1 VWVDAATQ
9 IFFSLGPGFGVLL
22 AFASYNKFHNNIYK
36 DALVTSCINC
46 CTSFV
51 SGFVIFS
58 VLGYMAH
65 TTGDPIDKVADE
77 GPGLVFVVYPSA
89 IATMPGSSFWSLM
102 FFLMLL
108 TLGLDSSFA
117 GSEAVITAL
126 SDEFPLIARNRERF
140 VACLFTFDFLVG
152 LLCCTQVRVPGGA
165 VCTQV
170 RVPGGTV
177 LHAGT
182 CSWWWCCVHAGTC
195 SLWWC
200 CVHAGTCS
208 WWCCAASRYVFLAV
222 LCCTQGGYHVFRVF
236 EEYAAGFSILFAVFW
251 EAIAVSWI
259 YGLDRLCSDVRQM
272 IGFAPGL
279 YWRLCLKFFAPL
291 MIGGVIINGLISYQP
306 LSVKQADLFP
316 WQADTIG
323 WIMAASSM
331 IFIPGVAIVGI
342 IRGTGTFYERVCHLC
357 VPRRDE
363 QPRRQTKDSSVVL
376 SASNGVKTET
386 RTQVEEEG
394 QSV

>member
-1 VWVDAATQ
+1 MATSPHQ
-9 IFFSLGPGFGVLL
+9 G
-22 AFASYNKFHNNIYK
+22 
-36 DALVTSCINC
+36 DALVTSLINC

-65 TTGDPIDKVADE
+65 ITGQPIDKVVDE

-126 SDEFPLIARNRERF
+126 SDEVPAIARHRKAF
-140 VACLFTFDFLVG
+140 VAALFGVDFLVG
-152 LLCCTQVRVPGGA
+152 L
-165 VCTQV
+165 
-170 RVPGGTV
+170 
-177 LHAGT
+177 
-182 CSWWWCCVHAGTC
+182 
-195 SLWWC
+195 
-200 CVHAGTCS
+200 
-208 WWCCAASRYVFLAV
+208 F
-222 LCCTQGGYHVFRVF
+222 CCTQGGYYVFQVL
-236 EEYAAGFSILFAVFW
+236 EVYAAGFSILFAVFW

-291 MIGGVIINGLISYQP
+291 MIGGVIVNGLISYEP
-306 LSVKQADLFP
+306 LSVREAAVFP

-323 WIMAASSM
+323 WVMAAASM
-331 IFIPGVAIVGI
+331 AFIPGVAVYGI
-342 IRGTGTFYERVCHLC
+342 CTTKGTFMQRMCTLC
-357 VPRRDE
+357 TPSNGGE
-363 QPRRQTKDSSVVL
+363 GRRQRGGEGGGEQVAASTVVL
-376 SASNGVKTET
+376 SASNGVKTEALPPGMGE
-386 RTQVEEEG
+386 RGGAGEAV
-394 QSV
+394 